1 MCAERIRDPDVV
13 IVGSGIAGA
22 LMAKVLATAGR
33 KVLILEAG
41 EEMPPDINGYMDR
54 FLKATAKVPE
64 SPYPPELFTEDGLT
78 DPSTINAGRP
88 TVLSLGAS
96 GPPGLKPKFGDWQ
109 DPKQSYLIQNGPL
122 AFASTYERING
133 GTSRHW
139 LGTSLRFV
147 PSDFEMKT
155 RYNRFVDWPIKYSH
169 LEEFYGQAEREIGV
183 SADVADQG
191 YLGIGFSPNYAYP
204 MPGIPISKVDMAVKE
219 AMPGLKISVPGFED
233 VKWEVTATPAAR
245 NSQPYQNRRVCAG
258 NTNCIPI
265 CPIQAKYDPSVT
277 LAEALRTNRVDIMY
291 KTVASKVL
299 VDANGQISGIEYIR
313 YDKEDGPR
321 GETGRVTGKIY
332 ILAGNAIETPRLLLL
347 SNNEQTPFGVANRR
361 DGRGFVGKN
370 LMDHPLYL
378 AWALMPKKVW
388 GYRGPLS
395 TAGIETCRDGAFRKD
410 RGAFRIEIG
419 NEGWNFA
426 LGDPDTTTVD
436 FVNGINFSGLN
447 GKPDAPGPAL
457 FGADL
462 VAALNDRLA
471 RQFRLGFLVE
481 QSPDDT
487 NTVTL
492 SNTFQ
497 DHLGLWRPQINYN
510 LSEYTKQGM
519 AAAKQTASEIFKR
532 LGAQEFTTDPNAD
545 DPSSFQW
552 PPGQSTRIKYFG
564 AGHVVG
570 TYRMGTD
577 SSNSTV
583 DHMQRSWDHK
593 NLYLVGSGTF
603 PTVATANPTLTIA
616 ALCLRTAKYIVENEF
631 K

>member
-13 IVGSGIAGA
+13 IIGSGVAGA
-22 LMAKVLATAGR
+22 LIAKVLATGGR

-41 EEMPPDINGYMDR
+41 EALPPDINSYMDR
-54 FLKATAKVPE
+54 FLKAKAKVPE
-64 SPYPPELFTEDGLT
+64 SPYPPELFNAKGELT
-78 DPSTINAGRP
+78 DPATVNAGRP
-88 TVLSLGAS
+88 TVLSLGA
-96 GPPGLKPKFGDWQ
+96 KERFGDFS
-109 DPKQSYLIQNGPL
+109 DPKQSYLVQNGPL

-147 PSDFEMKT
+147 PADFEMKS
-155 RYNRFVDWPIKYSH
+155 RYGRFVDWPIKYAD
-169 LEEFYGQAEREIGV
+169 LEKWYGDAEKEIGV
-183 SADVADQG
+183 SADVGDQA
-191 YLGIGFSPNYAYP
+191 YLGITFSSGYP
-204 MPGIPISKVDMAVKE
+204 MPKIPLSKVDMSVEA
-219 AMPGLKISVPGFED
+219 AMPNLKIDGVGLDDLDWAVSS
-233 VKWEVTATPAAR
+233 TPAAR

-277 LAEALRTNRVDIMY
+277 LADAVRTGRVDIMY
-291 KTVASKVL
+291 KTVASQVL
-299 VDANGQISGIEYIR
+299 LDKDGRVSGIDYIR
-313 YDKEDGPR
+313 YDKENGP
-321 GETGRVTGKIY
+321 ETERGRVTGKIY
-332 ILAGNAIETPRLLLL
+332 MLAGNAIETPRLLLM
-347 SNNEQTPFGVANRR
+347 SKNERTPAGVANRK
-361 DGRGFVGKN
+361 DGKGSVGKY

-378 AWALMPKKVW
+378 AWALAPKPIW

-395 TAGIETCRDGAFRKD
+395 TAGIEICRDGKFRSD

-426 LGDPDTTTVD
+426 IGDPNTTTVD
-436 FVNGINFSGLN
+436 FVNGINFSNLN
-447 GKPDAPGPAL
+447 GNPDRNEPPKAL

-462 VAALNDRLA
+462 VTAINDKLS

-492 SNTFQ
+492 ARGIT
-497 DHLGLWRPQINYN
+497 DHLGLERPQINYN
-510 LSEYTKQGM
+510 LSEYTKRGL
-519 AAAKQTASEIFKR
+519 AAARATATAIFDKM
-532 LGAQEFTTDPNAD
+532 GAKEFTTPPDKINAD

-552 PPGQSTRIKYFG
+552 PPSEATRIKYFG
-564 AGHVVG
+564 AGHIVG
-570 TYRMGTD
+570 TYRMGTNANYSVVND
-577 SSNSTV
+577 
-583 DHMQRSWDHK
+583 MQRSWDHD

-616 ALCLRTAKYIVENEF
+616 ALCLRTADHILKNGF

>member
-22 LMAKVLATAGR
+22 LIAKVLATGGR

-41 EEMPPDINGYMDR
+41 EALPPDINGYMDR
-54 FLKATAKVPE
+54 FLKAKAKVPE
-64 SPYPPELFTEDGLT
+64 SPYPPELFNAKDDLT
-78 DPSTINAGRP
+78 DPATVNAGRP
-88 TVLSLGAS
+88 TVLSLGAK
-96 GPPGLKPKFGDWQ
+96 GRFGDFS
-109 DPKQSYLIQNGPL
+109 DPKQSYLVQNGPL

-147 PSDFEMKT
+147 PADFEMKS
-155 RYNRFVDWPIKYSH
+155 RYGRFVDWPIKYAD
-169 LEEFYGQAEREIGV
+169 LEKWYGDAEKEIGI
-183 SADVADQG
+183 SADVGDQG
-191 YLGIGFSPNYAYP
+191 YLGITFGPGYSYP
-204 MPGIPISKVDMAVKE
+204 MPKIPLSKVDMSVEA
-219 AMPGLKISVPGFED
+219 AMPNLKIDGVGLDDLDWAVSS
-233 VKWEVTATPAAR
+233 TPAAR

-277 LAEALRTNRVDIMY
+277 LADAVRTGRVDVMY
-291 KTVASKVL
+291 KTVASQVL
-299 VDANGQISGIEYIR
+299 LDKDGRVSGIDYIR
-313 YDKEDGPR
+313 YDKENGPATER
-321 GETGRVTGKIY
+321 GRVTGKIY
-332 ILAGNAIETPRLLLL
+332 ILAGNAIETPRLLLM
-347 SNNEQTPFGVANRR
+347 SKNERTPAGVANRK
-361 DGRGFVGKN
+361 DGKGSVGKY

-378 AWALMPKKVW
+378 AWALAPKPLW

-395 TAGIETCRDGAFRKD
+395 TAGIEICRDGKFRSD

-426 LGDPDTTTVD
+426 IGDPDTTTVD
-436 FVNGINFSGLN
+436 FVNGINFSQTN
-447 GKPDAPGPAL
+447 QEKKAL

-462 VAALNDRLA
+462 VTAINDKLS

-492 SNTFQ
+492 ARGIT
-497 DHLGLWRPQINYN
+497 DHLGLERPQINYN
-510 LSEYTKQGM
+510 LSEYTKRGL
-519 AAAKQTASEIFKR
+519 AAARTTATAIFNKM
-532 LGAQEFTTDPNAD
+532 GAKEFTTPPDQINAD

-552 PPGQSTRIKYFG
+552 PPSEATRIKYFG
-564 AGHVVG
+564 AGHIVG
-570 TYRMGTD
+570 TYRMGTNANYSVVND
-577 SSNSTV
+577 
-583 DHMQRSWDHK
+583 MQRSWDHD
-593 NLYLVGSGTF
+593 NLYLVGSGTI

-616 ALCLRTAKYIVENEF
+616 ALCLRTADHILKDGF

>member
-1 MCAERIRDPDVV
+1 MCAERIRDPDVI
-13 IVGSGIAGA
+13 IVGSGISGA
-22 LMAKVLATAGR
+22 LIAKVLASGGR

-41 EEMPPDINGYMDR
+41 EALPPDINGYMNR
-54 FLKATAKVPE
+54 FLTAKAKVPE
-64 SPYPPELFTEDGLT
+64 SPYPPELFNAKDDLT
-78 DPSTINAGRP
+78 DPATVNAGRP
-88 TVLSLGAS
+88 TVLSLGAK
-96 GPPGLKPKFGDWQ
+96 GRFGDFS
-109 DPKQSYLIQNGPL
+109 DPKQSYLVQNGPL
-122 AFASTYERING
+122 AFGSTYERING
-133 GTSRHW
+133 GTARHW

-147 PSDFEMKT
+147 PADFEMKS
-155 RYNRFVDWPIKYSH
+155 RYGRFIDWPIKYPD
-169 LEEFYGQAEREIGV
+169 LEKWYGDAEKEIGI
-183 SADVADQG
+183 SADVGDQG
-191 YLGIGFSPNYAYP
+191 YLGITFGPGYSYP
-204 MPGIPISKVDMAVKE
+204 MPKIPLSKVDMSVEA
-219 AMPGLKISVPGFED
+219 AMPNLKIEGVGLDDLAWAVSS
-233 VKWEVTATPAAR
+233 TPAAR

-277 LAEALRTNRVDIMY
+277 LADAVRTGLVDVMY
-291 KTVASKVL
+291 KTVASQVL
-299 VDANGQISGIEYIR
+299 LDKDGRVSGIDYIR
-313 YDKEDGPR
+313 YDSENGPATER
-321 GETGRVTGKIY
+321 GRVTGKIY
-332 ILAGNAIETPRLLLL
+332 ILAGNAIETPRLLLM
-347 SNNEQTPFGVANRR
+347 SKNELTPAGVANRK
-361 DGRGFVGKN
+361 DGKGSVGKY

-378 AWALMPKKVW
+378 AWALAPKPVW

-395 TAGIETCRDGAFRKD
+395 TAGIENCRDGKFRSD

-426 LGDPDTTTVD
+426 IGDPATTTVD
-436 FVNGINFSGLN
+436 FINGMNFSRTN
-447 GKPDAPGPAL
+447 QENKAL

-462 VAALNDRLA
+462 VAAINDRLS

-492 SNTFQ
+492 ARGIT
-497 DHLGLWRPQINYN
+497 DRLGLERPQINYN
-510 LSEYTKQGM
+510 LSEYTKRGL
-519 AAAKQTASEIFKR
+519 AAARTTATAIFNKM
-532 LGAQEFTTDPNAD
+532 GAEEFTTPPDRINAD

-552 PPGQSTRIKYFG
+552 PPSEPTRIKYFG

-577 SSNSTV
+577 G
-583 DHMQRSWDHK
+583 DHSVVNDKQRSWDHD

-616 ALCLRTAKYIVENEF
+616 ALCLRTADHILKEGF

>member
-1 MCAERIRDPDVV
+1 V
-13 IVGSGIAGA
+13 IVGSGISGA
-22 LMAKVLATAGR
+22 LIAKVLATGGR

-41 EEMPPDINGYMDR
+41 EAVPPDINGYMNR
-54 FLKATAKVPE
+54 FLTATAKVPE
-64 SPYPPELFTEDGLT
+64 SPYPPELFNPKGELT
-78 DPSTINAGRP
+78 DPATVNAGRP
-88 TVLSLGAS
+88 TVLSLGAK
-96 GPPGLKPKFGDWQ
+96 GRFGDFS
-109 DPKQSYLIQNGPL
+109 DPKQSYLVQNGPL
-122 AFASTYERING
+122 AFASTYERLNG

-147 PSDFEMKT
+147 PADFEMKS
-155 RYNRFVDWPIKYSH
+155 RYGRFVDWPIKYAD
-169 LEEFYGQAEREIGV
+169 LEKWYGDAEKEIGI

-191 YLGIGFSPNYAYP
+191 YLGITFGPGYSYP
-204 MPGIPISKVDMAVKE
+204 MPKIPLSKVDMSVEA
-219 AMPGLKISVPGFED
+219 AMPNLKIDGVGLDDLDWTVSS
-233 VKWEVTATPAAR
+233 TPAAR

-277 LAEALRTNRVDIMY
+277 LADALRTGRVDIMY
-291 KTVASKVL
+291 NTVASQVL
-299 VDANGQISGIEYIR
+299 LDKDGRVSGIDYIR
-313 YDKEDGPR
+313 YDKLSGPATER
-321 GETGRVTGKIY
+321 GRVTGKIY
-332 ILAGNAIETPRLLLL
+332 ILAGNAIETPRLLLM
-347 SNNEQTPFGVANRR
+347 SKNERTPAGVANRK
-361 DGRGFVGKN
+361 DGKGSVGKY

-378 AWALMPKKVW
+378 AWALAPKPVW

-395 TAGIETCRDGAFRKD
+395 TAGIEICRDGKFRSD

-426 LGDPDTTTVD
+426 IGDPDTTTVD
-436 FVNGINFSGLN
+436 FVNGINFSNLN
-447 GKPDAPGPAL
+447 DPPKPL

-462 VAALNDRLA
+462 VTAINDRLS

-492 SNTFQ
+492 ARGIT
-497 DHLGLWRPQINYN
+497 DHLGLERPQINYN
-510 LSEYTKQGM
+510 LSEYTKRGL
-519 AAAKQTASEIFKR
+519 AAARTTATAIFNKM
-532 LGAQEFTTDPNAD
+532 GAKEFTTPPDKINAD

-552 PPGQSTRIKYFG
+552 PPSEATRIKYFG

-570 TYRMGTD
+570 TYRMG
-577 SSNSTV
+577 SNANYSV
-583 DHMQRSWDHK
+583 VNDMQQSWDHD

-616 ALCLRTAKYIVENEF
+616 ALCLRTADHILKDGF

>member
-1 MCAERIRDPDVV
+1 MCAERIRDPDAV

-22 LMAKVLATAGR
+22 LIAKVLATAGK

-41 EEMPPDINGYMDR
+41 EELPPDINGYMNR

-64 SPYPPELFTEDGLT
+64 SPYPPELFDTDGNLT
-78 DPSTINAGRP
+78 DPGTVNAGRP
-88 TVLSLGAS
+88 TVLSLG
-96 GPPGLKPKFGDWQ
+96 PKGSKFNDFSN
-109 DPKQSYLIQNGPL
+109 PKMSYLVQNGPL

-147 PSDFEMKT
+147 PADFEMKS
-155 RYNRFVDWPIKYSH
+155 RYGRFVDWPIKYAD
-169 LEEFYGQAEREIGV
+169 LEKWYGEAEKDIGV
-183 SADVADQG
+183 SADVKDQG
-191 YLGIGFSPNYAYP
+191 YLGIGFGPDYAYP
-204 MPGIPISKVDMAVKE
+204 MPSIDRSNVDKAVEAAMSGLKVDGV
-219 AMPGLKISVPGFED
+219 GLDGVDWTVSS
-233 VKWEVTATPAAR
+233 TPAAR
-245 NSQPYQNRRVCAG
+245 NSRPYQDRRVCAG

-277 LAEALRTNRVDIMY
+277 LAQALRTGRVDVMY
-291 KTVASKVL
+291 KTVASQVL
-299 VDANGQISGIEYIR
+299 LDKDGRVSGIDFIR
-313 YDKEDGPR
+313 YDKENGPAMER
-321 GETGRVTGKIY
+321 GRVTGKIY
-332 ILAGNAIETPRLLLL
+332 ILAGNAIETPRLLLM
-347 SNNEQTPFGVANRR
+347 SKNERTPAGVANRK
-361 DGRGFVGKN
+361 DGKGSVGKY

-378 AWALMPKKVW
+378 AWALAPKPVW

-395 TAGIETCRDGAFRKD
+395 TAGIEVCRDGKFRGE

-426 LGDPDTTTVD
+426 IGDPDTTTVD
-436 FVNGINFSGLN
+436 FVNGINFSNLN
-447 GKPDAPGPAL
+447 GNPDRNEQPKAL

-462 VAALNDRLA
+462 VREINDKLS

-492 SNTFQ
+492 ARGIT
-497 DHLGLWRPQINYN
+497 DHLGLERPQINYD
-510 LSEYTKQGM
+510 LSEYTKRGL
-519 AAAKQTASEIFKR
+519 AAARTTATAIFKKM
-532 LGAQEFTTDPNAD
+532 GAMEYTTPPDKINPD

-552 PPGQSTRIKYFG
+552 PPSEGTRIKYFG

-570 TYRMGTD
+570 TCRMGTNPNYSVVND
-577 SSNSTV
+577 
-583 DHMQRSWDHK
+583 MQRSWDHD

-616 ALCLRTAKYIVENEF
+616 ALCLRTADYIVKNAL
-631 K
+631 

>member
-22 LMAKVLATAGR
+22 LIAKVLATGGR
-33 KVLILEAG
+33 KILILEAG
-41 EEMPPDINGYMDR
+41 EALPPDINGYMDR
-54 FLKATAKVPE
+54 FLKAKAKVPE
-64 SPYPPELFTEDGLT
+64 SPYPPELFNAKDDLT
-78 DPSTINAGRP
+78 DPATVNAGRP
-88 TVLSLGAS
+88 TVLSLGAK
-96 GPPGLKPKFGDWQ
+96 GRFGDFS
-109 DPKQSYLIQNGPL
+109 DPKQSYLVQNGPL

-147 PSDFEMKT
+147 PADFEMKS
-155 RYNRFVDWPIKYSH
+155 RYGRFVDWPIKYDD
-169 LEEFYGQAEREIGV
+169 LEKWYGDAEKEIGI
-183 SADVADQG
+183 SADVGDQG
-191 YLGIGFSPNYAYP
+191 YLGITFGPGYSYP
-204 MPGIPISKVDMAVKE
+204 MPKIPLSKVDMSVEA
-219 AMPGLKISVPGFED
+219 AMPNLKIDGVGLDDLGWAVSS
-233 VKWEVTATPAAR
+233 TPAAR

-277 LAEALRTNRVDIMY
+277 LADAVRTGRVDVMY
-291 KTVASKVL
+291 KTVASQVL
-299 VDANGQISGIEYIR
+299 LDKDGRVSGLDYIS
-313 YDKEDGPR
+313 YDKENGPATER
-321 GETGRVTGKIY
+321 GRVTGKIY
-332 ILAGNAIETPRLLLL
+332 ILAGNAIETPRLLLM
-347 SNNEQTPFGVANRR
+347 SKNERTPAGVANRK
-361 DGRGFVGKN
+361 DGKGSVGKY

-378 AWALMPKKVW
+378 AWALAPKPLW

-395 TAGIETCRDGAFRKD
+395 TAGIEICRDGKFRSD

-426 LGDPDTTTVD
+426 IGDPDTTTVD
-436 FVNGINFSGLN
+436 FVNGINFSQTN
-447 GKPDAPGPAL
+447 QEKKAL

-462 VAALNDRLA
+462 VTAINDKLS

-492 SNTFQ
+492 ARGIT
-497 DHLGLWRPQINYN
+497 DHLGLERPQINYN
-510 LSEYTKQGM
+510 LSEYTKRGL
-519 AAAKQTASEIFKR
+519 AAARTTATAIFNTM
-532 LGAQEFTTDPNAD
+532 GAKEFTTPPDQINAD

-552 PPGQSTRIKYFG
+552 PPSEATRIKYFG
-564 AGHVVG
+564 AGHIVG
-570 TYRMGTD
+570 TYRMGTNANYSVVND
-577 SSNSTV
+577 
-583 DHMQRSWDHK
+583 MQRSWDHD

-616 ALCLRTAKYIVENEF
+616 ALCLRTADHILKDGF